1 MDLGAIEE
9 NRKVTLKTE
18 KRRKKQ
24 IQVESKQ
31 KAREL
36 WHWCV
41 RYWQKEDLISTAEA
55 KHFMHELYVFESLL
69 LYYLFLHLCSAV
81 LLSLCGSMHSQS

>member
-9 NRKVTLKTE
+9 NRKEKEVTE
-18 KRRKKQ
+18 KQRKKQ
-24 IQVESKQ
+24 AEVENKQ

-55 KHFMHELYVFESLL
+55 KHFMNELYVAFQLRRLIADFE
-69 LYYLFLHLCSAV
+69 Y
-81 LLSLCGSMHSQS
+81 